1 MEDVFFFLKRPRA
14 AGGLGRRLGREPPPA
29 TFLYQ
34 KKKPPVRNTR
44 STFGTFCDIHA
55 ICTGGAF
62 ANFSNS
68 VTDFG
73 RRGLVAR
80 GYFRVPYLTGRVL
93 RLPAETAEGV
103 QPAWNSDTYNE
114 YEYIKS
120 GPGSRA
126 PYYAGQVASLAF
138 LDVGLGYTE
147 TPTVTIQPPWGAEGQ
162 VEGQQLAEASAAVAL
177 GASTLTDLLLKAGLS
192 GRGYRAVPAV
202 TVSPPLGYEGGTA
215 DDTLLGRR
223 LALAE
228 ATITGVPKIR
238 VAITG
243 GIPLRFANNRKPDTL
258 SIVRIHGRFYTVS
271 GSSPVTGE
279 VDTYDISFQGTEGGP
294 PYVDVDHDLAFYQ
307 VSYVSTGSHTF
318 EYCGSP
324 LGCTYNSLPEF
335 GGIPDPTNETSA
347 VAPAKVFYTS
357 SDHLGNQKVGEFFKI
372 DQASGSVTLNAK
384 NFDLSRISSLGPF
397 LRNGVAQG
405 VAMKEVSTNVDLRAS
420 TGVPDGSTV
429 PTQTAV
435 KQYVDKRAV
444 PLNDATPPG
453 YFLRWTGT
461 GETQYQ
467 WLPAT
472 AENLGVISVAMR
484 TDVINGL
491 IADGDA
497 KIFGNVTCDTLQA
510 LAGVEVTLPGAATAP
525 TSLRTLAV
533 DMVSDTALTFRVRG
547 SDGVLRTAVLPLA

>member
-1 MEDVFFFLKRPRA
+1 M
-14 AGGLGRRLGREPPPA
+14 
-29 TFLYQ
+29 
-34 KKKPPVRNTR
+34 
-44 STFGTFCDIHA
+44 
-55 ICTGGAF
+55 
-62 ANFSNS
+62 
-68 VTDFG
+68 TDFG

-93 RLPAETAEGV
+93 RLPAESAEGV
-103 QPAWNSDTYNE
+103 QPVWDADTYRE
-114 YEYIKS
+114 YEYIRS
-120 GPGSRA
+120 GAGSRA

-138 LDVGLGYTE
+138 VDVGLGYTE
-147 TPTVTIQPPWGAEGQ
+147 TPTVTIEPPWGVEGQ
-162 VEGQQLAEASAAVAL
+162 VEGQQRAEASAAVAQ
-177 GASTLTDLLLKAGLS
+177 GASTLTDLLLRAGLP

-202 TVSPPLGYEGGTA
+202 TVSAPAGWSGVVA
-215 DDTLLGRR
+215 DDTVAGKRR
-223 LALAE
+223 ALAE

-271 GSSPVTGE
+271 GSSPVTDDGA
-279 VDTYDISFQGTEGGP
+279 VDTYDISFQGIEGGP
-294 PYVDVDHDLAFYQ
+294 AYVDVDHDIAFYQ
-307 VSYVSTGSHTF
+307 VSYISTGSHTF

-435 KQYVDKRAV
+435 KRYVDKRAV

-497 KIFGNVTCDTLQA
+497 KVFGNVTCDTVQA
-510 LAGVEVTLPGAATAP
+510 LGGVEVTLPGAATVSESA
-525 TSLRTLAV
+525 RTLTLDLV
-533 DMVSDTALTFRVRG
+533 TDTALTFRVRG
-547 SDGVLRTAVLPLA
+547 SDGVVRTAVLPLAAV